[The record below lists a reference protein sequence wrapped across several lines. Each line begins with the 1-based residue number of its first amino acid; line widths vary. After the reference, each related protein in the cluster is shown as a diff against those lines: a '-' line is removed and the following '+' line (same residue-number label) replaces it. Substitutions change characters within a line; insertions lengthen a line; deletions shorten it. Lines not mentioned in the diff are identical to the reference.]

1 MFFMRLNISYPTL
14 VLRIAVVEGFY
25 LCWRS
30 RSSDVRNREILEKE
44 RLSGKRR
51 LSRKGCL
58 SVKGRLLV
66 NGRLSRKRKLVRG
79 REGCQ
84 GKRGLLVEGRV
95 VR

>member
-1 MFFMRLNISYPTL
+1 MRLNISYPTL
-14 VLRIAVVEGFY
+14 VLRIAVVEGFFY